1 MCPSGLV
8 LRSGRPRFK
17 NFIQKILDWKKA
29 NLQQTFRSQQEVNGR
44 WSDREEGNNPFQP
57 KEKSFA
63 TDEVAKLGMEAAEY
77 KGGGEVGHGVSGESH
92 GEGGYGG
99 PAVM

>member
-1 MCPSGLV
+1 MEDGST
-8 LRSGRPRFK
+8 RGR
-17 NFIQKILDWKKA
+17 KK
-29 NLQQTFRSQQEVNGR
+29 
-44 WSDREEGNNPFQP
+44 PFP
-57 KEKSFA
+57 TWREKSFA

-77 KGGGEVGHGVSGESH
+77 KGAGEVGHGVSGESH